1 MNVRYLRISIVSSV
15 YILSHPSNRSLLV
28 KSSIFED
35 RNPSGIMYI
44 TDFDPTKPLPYIWE
58 RNMPLN
64 KYGASLLE
72 MLNWPQETL
81 LLFGTKEKA
90 IICLKTLFPG
100 LVNIEKMRIRAQVL
114 PLPDIDWNFQSSL
127 EKFRNFPSWPLEYF
141 ITQKSPIFAR
151 KYEIKPKTMKRNIK
165 LVEYDSDSEED
176 EAKRKKTT

>member
-1 MNVRYLRISIVSSV
+1 MSSV
-15 YILSHPSNRSLLV
+15 HILSHPSNRSLLV

-44 TDFDPTKPLPYIWE
+44 TDFDPTKPLPYVWE

-64 KYGASLLE
+64 RYAASLLE

-90 IICLKTLFPG
+90 IICLKTLFPA

-114 PLPDIDWNFQSSL
+114 PMADQPFG
-127 EKFRNFPSWPLEYF
+127 
-141 ITQKSPIFAR
+141 QKSLLQDDYPFC
-151 KYEIKPKTMKRNIK
+151 
-165 LVEYDSDSEED
+165 SDSKAVSHLRLHHLD
-176 EAKRKKTT
+176 CRLLS